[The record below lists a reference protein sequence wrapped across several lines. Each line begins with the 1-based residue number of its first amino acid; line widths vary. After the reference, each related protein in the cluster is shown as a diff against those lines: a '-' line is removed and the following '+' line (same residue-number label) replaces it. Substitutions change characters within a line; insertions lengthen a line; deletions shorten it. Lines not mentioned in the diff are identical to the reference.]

1 MKSHDEVRKEVYTP
15 RKELTLGWG
24 MESNTSG
31 GLSRKDRVTGKV
43 RFERQRYSKMNRVWE
58 QGEIKDIH

>member
-1 MKSHDEVRKEVYTP
+1 MYTP

-58 QGEIKDIH
+58 QGKIKDIH